1 MTVRERDI
9 ESKLRR
15 VIEKYGG
22 LFFKFVSPGN
32 DGVPD
37 RIAVLPDGQ
46 TWFIELKALSG
57 RLSPIQE
64 WQIDRLKAKGAKVAV
79 IKGEQE
85 AIDWWAER
93 SYELVLEGYEL

>member
-1 MTVRERDI
+1 MTIRERDI
-9 ESKLRR
+9 ENKLRQ
-15 VIEKYGG
+15 VVEKNGG

-37 RIAVLPDGQ
+37 RIAVLPNGQ

-64 WQIDRLKAKGAKVAV
+64 WQIDRLKAKGANVVV
-79 IKGEQE
+79 IRGKQE
-85 AIDWWAER
+85 AIDWWAKR
-93 SYELVLEGYEL
+93 SYELALEGYEL